1 MRHRNDHRKLG
12 RTSAHRE
19 AMLRNMVC
27 SLFEHGRVTTTIP
40 KAKEARRYAEK
51 CITIGK
57 RALLVTEPAAKLRF
71 ERLAMQA
78 LHDKNAVKKLI
89 DTVAP
94 TYSERKGGYTR
105 ILRAGHRLGDRAE
118 IAIFELV

>member
-12 RTSAHRE
+12 RTSEHRE

-57 RALLVTEPAAKLRF
+57 NCLAADPKFKLRY
-71 ERLAMQA
+71 ERQAMQA
-78 LHDKNAVKKLI
+78 LHDKHAVKKLI
-89 DTVAP
+89 ETVAP
-94 TYSERKGGYTR
+94 TYTERKGGYTR

>member
-57 RALLVTEPAAKLRF
+57 NCLAADPKFKLRY
-71 ERLAMQA
+71 ERQAMQA

-89 DTVAP
+89 ESVAP
-94 TYSERKGGYTR
+94 TYTDRKGGYTR